1 MGFRFAAAVALR
13 HSQRLTLP
21 CAAKKLALSLRTM
34 SAIQP
39 GQLIGQLLVPLV
51 ERLEPEL
58 PAVQLNAELIDIPAD
73 FGPLS
78 FVFLQMTLQLGQFGR
93 GRR

>member
-1 MGFRFAAAVALR
+1 
-13 HSQRLTLP
+13 
-21 CAAKKLALSLRTM
+21 M

-58 PAVQLNAELIDIPAD
+58 PAVQLNTELIDIPVD
-73 FGPLS
+73 FGPLR

>member
-1 MGFRFAAAVALR
+1 
-13 HSQRLTLP
+13 
-21 CAAKKLALSLRTM
+21 M

-39 GQLIGQLLVPLV
+39 GHLIGQLLVPLV

-58 PAVQLNAELIDIPAD
+58 PAVQLNAELIDIPVD
-73 FGPLS
+73 FGPLR
-78 FVFLQMTLQLGQFGR
+78 FVFLQMMLQLGQFGR